1 MLYKNIFFDL
11 DQTLWDFETN
21 SRETLLELADKYK
34 FTAIGIDS
42 FDAFLTVYLE
52 INEKM
57 WEQHR
62 KGLVDKHTLRYGRF
76 EQTLEKFDITDKQ
89 LAHNIANDYT
99 GTAPYKT
106 NMFPNAIET
115 LQYLSKKYSMHII
128 TNGFEEVQFIKI
140 KNCGI
145 ESFFNNVVTSE
156 KASCQKP
163 DIRIFQ
169 YALNAANAEPHNSI
183 MIGDCLDADIGGA
196 RNAGLDQV
204 YFNPKG
210 KAHNQSSTYEIR
222 NLNELVTIL

>member
-76 EQTLEKFDITDKQ
+76 EQTLKNLI
-89 LAHNIANDYT
+89 L
-99 GTAPYKT
+99 PT
-106 NMFPNAIET
+106 N
-115 LQYLSKKYSMHII
+115 SWHII
-128 TNGFEEVQFIKI
+128 LPMIIQVPLPIKQI
-140 KNCGI
+140 C
-145 ESFFNNVVTSE
+145 
-156 KASCQKP
+156 
-163 DIRIFQ
+163 FQ
-169 YALNAANAEPHNSI
+169 MP
-183 MIGDCLDADIGGA
+183 
-196 RNAGLDQV
+196 
-204 YFNPKG
+204 
-210 KAHNQSSTYEIR
+210 
-222 NLNELVTIL
+222 